1 MEETYRG
8 IIALHPIARLTHS
21 CHIVQKRHRYAR
33 THQPT
38 TSTHCLNIPTSNG
51 NLLQLPLLGELLI
64 EHLQLLDELLTR
76 ADHRLLGTDLP
87 IGLHAQFE
95 GGEEWVWDLVAGEE
109 DVRVFG
115 EVRAEQ
121 VAQGVVFFVE
131 GEEGGVGDA

>member
-1 MEETYRG
+1 M
-8 IIALHPIARLTHS
+8 
-21 CHIVQKRHRYAR
+21 
-33 THQPT
+33 HQPT
-38 TSTHCLNIPTSNG
+38 TSTHSLNIPTSNS

-76 ADHRLLGTDLP
+76 ADDRLLGTDLP
-87 IGLHAQFE
+87 IRLHAQFE
-95 GGEEWVWDLVAGEE
+95 GGEERVRDLVAGEE

-131 GEEGGVGDA
+131 REEGGVGDAWLTIG